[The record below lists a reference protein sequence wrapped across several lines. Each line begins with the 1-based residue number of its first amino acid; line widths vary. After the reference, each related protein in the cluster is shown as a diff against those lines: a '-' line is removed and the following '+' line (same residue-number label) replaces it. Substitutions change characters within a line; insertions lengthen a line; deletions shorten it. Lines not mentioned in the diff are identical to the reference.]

1 GYFHM
6 GRHLADGIGYVRW
19 ADLMYRNTLIPTA
32 EYPPL
37 FPFLLASLQLLGE
50 TSLEG
55 QRLIVG
61 MMGAVNV
68 ALVSVL
74 GRTLVNA
81 RTGMVAG
88 AMAALSPSLIEMDG
102 SFMAEALYVPL
113 IISSYILIL
122 RALRKQ
128 TFASWLGV
136 GAVLGLCSLTR
147 SEALL
152 LLPLLV
158 VPLIWIGLKK
168 KRLVAVAA
176 ATIGLGAVILPWT
189 VRNALEVEAFVPVS
203 QNFKGVLLG
212 ANCDW
217 SYDITPGS
225 WMYKC
230 VLRLEKDMA
239 GLSEA
244 ETFDRWRDT
253 GIRFM
258 WEHMDRLPYVV
269 GARVLRTWGL
279 YQPGRWYGVGE
290 NEVRNRDFSRYTWW
304 LGWLLLALMPPGL
317 ALMWVRSPVRFGLML
332 GPILLVTLTSAVA
345 YGNVRFRAAAEPAL
359 IVLAATSLT
368 AGWTKLRGTESSKPP
383 S

>member
-1 GYFHM
+1 
-6 GRHLADGIGYVRW
+6 
-19 ADLMYRNTLIPTA
+19 
-32 EYPPL
+32 
-37 FPFLLASLQLLGE
+37 
-50 TSLEG
+50 
-55 QRLIVG
+55 
-61 MMGAVNV
+61 
-68 ALVSVL
+68 
-74 GRTLVNA
+74 
-81 RTGMVAG
+81 
-88 AMAALSPSLIEMDG
+88 
-102 SFMAEALYVPL
+102 
-113 IISSYILIL
+113 
-122 RALRKQ
+122 
-128 TFASWLGV
+128 
-136 GAVLGLCSLTR
+136 
-147 SEALL
+147 
-152 LLPLLV
+152 
-158 VPLIWIGLKK
+158 
-168 KRLVAVAA
+168 
-176 ATIGLGAVILPWT
+176 
-189 VRNALEVEAFVPVS
+189 
-203 QNFKGVLLG
+203 
-212 ANCDW
+212 
-217 SYDITPGS
+217 
-225 WMYKC
+225 MYKC